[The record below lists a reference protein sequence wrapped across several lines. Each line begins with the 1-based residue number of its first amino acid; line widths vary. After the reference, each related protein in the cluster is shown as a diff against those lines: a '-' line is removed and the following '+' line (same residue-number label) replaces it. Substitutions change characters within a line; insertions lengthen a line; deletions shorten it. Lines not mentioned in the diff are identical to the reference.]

1 MPHRERHQWVE
12 EISKI
17 NKKINKQGGA
27 GAAGAPTGLAQQG
40 MGLGGLSL
48 DFR

>member
-27 GAAGAPTGLAQQG
+27 GGGAPTGLAQQG
-40 MGLGGLSL
+40 IGLGGLSL